1 MTDFRTEHYP
11 KLNANSRFSGL
22 KMLNKVLKMSYT
34 HILKS
39 YRSLSKSKLDA
50 IENFLEVKKK
60 KKIIKW
66 SMYIKVFSHLN
77 HSMVDNFFLTNQILI
92 KTVYVCCHTNK
103 RFIILQVFF
112 LPDDFMIKDIL
123 D

>member
-1 MTDFRTEHYP
+1 
-11 KLNANSRFSGL
+11 
-22 KMLNKVLKMSYT
+22 MSYT

-60 KKIIKW
+60 KIIKW
-66 SMYIKVFSHLN
+66 SMYIEVFSNLN

-92 KTVYVCCHTNK
+92 KTVYVRCHTNK

>member
-1 MTDFRTEHYP
+1 
-11 KLNANSRFSGL
+11 
-22 KMLNKVLKMSYT
+22 MLNKVLKMSYT

-92 KTVYVCCHTNK
+92 KTVYVRCRTNK
-103 RFIILQVFF
+103 RFIMLQVFF